1 MIEALTTALITFWS
15 LNFWVYL
22 IIGVCIG
29 LFFGLVP
36 GLSGMTALAVL
47 LPLVYGMPPALGLA
61 FLLAAHAIVY
71 TGGSVTAVLLSIP
84 GAPANAATLIDGFP
98 LTQQGKASQAIG
110 AAVTA
115 SAVGGVIGAIVLFI
129 LAWLI
134 SDIVLVFGAP
144 EIFVVVLLG
153 ILFISVLGR
162 GSMVKGLISGGL
174 GIMLAFVGYH
184 MVTGAPRGTF
194 GWTYLYDGFPLIPMA
209 LGTFAIPEMI
219 ALAREGIIARS
230 VGEYQT
236 SVSAVLEGAMEVFR
250 HWWLTLRSCA
260 IGIGVGIVPGA
271 GGETAPFVAYGS
283 AKESSK
289 NRELFGKGCIEGVI
303 APESANNAK
312 EGGALLP
319 TLALGIPGSAGMA
332 ILLGGFWIVGLEP
345 GPLFLQEHLDVAYVM
360 IMALVLGNIIG
371 AGFVVLFSRYLTKI
385 PLISGSIIVPLILC
399 FSCIGSFLPKSQL
412 WDLLIMLPFAALG
425 YAMRELGYN
434 RPAFMLGFVLAD
446 LAEKYFFI
454 TLDSYGWQ
462 GFFMRPLSLSMIILL
477 IIYFNYGR
485 IKKFLI
491 KKKQS
496 RGNHEQE
503 DG

>member
-1 MIEALTTALITFWS
+1 MLEALTSALLSYATLIFW
-15 LNFWVYL
+15 LYL
-22 IIGVCIG
+22 IAGVCIG

-47 LPLVYGMPPALGLA
+47 LPLIYGMPPALGLA

-98 LTQQGKASQAIG
+98 MTQQGKASQAVG

-115 SAVGGVIGAIVLFI
+115 SAVGGVIGAIALFI
-129 LAWLI
+129 LSWLI
-134 SDIVLVFGAP
+134 ADIVLVFGAP

-174 GIMLAFVGYH
+174 GMMFAFVGYH
-184 MVTGAPRGTF
+184 LVTGAPRATF
-194 GWTYLYDGFPLIPMA
+194 GWTYLYDGFPLIPLA
-209 LGTFAIPEMI
+209 LGLFAVPEMI
-219 ALAREGIIARS
+219 ALARGGTIA
-230 VGEYQT
+230 QPTATFKT
-236 SVSAVLEGAMEVFR
+236 SISDVLEGGKEIFR
-250 HWWLTLRSCA
+250 HWWLTLRSAA

-289 NRELFGKGCIEGVI
+289 NRDQFGKGCIEGVI

-345 GPLFLQEHLDVAYVM
+345 GPLFLQEHLEVAYTM
-360 IMALVLGNIIG
+360 ILALVLGNLLGSGMVI
-371 AGFVVLFSRYLTKI
+371 LFSRFLTKI
-385 PLISGSIIVPLILC
+385 PLIRGNFIVPLILA
-399 FSCIGSFLPKSQL
+399 FSCIGSFIPKSDL
-412 WDLLIMLPFAALG
+412 WDVLIILPLAALG
-425 YAMRELGYN
+425 YALRELGYN
-434 RPAFMLGFVLAD
+434 RPAFMLGFVLAN

-462 GFFMRPLSLSMIILL
+462 GFFLRPISLTMIIFL

-485 IKKFLI
+485 IKTFF
-491 KKKQS
+491 S
-496 RGNHEQE
+496 RIFPGRRK
-503 DG
+503 G

>member
-1 MIEALTTALITFWS
+1 MIEALTDALLSFANISFW
-15 LNFWVYL
+15 LYL
-22 IIGVCIG
+22 VTGVFIG

-47 LPLVYGMPPALGLA
+47 LPLIYGMPPGLGLA

-98 LTQQGKASQAIG
+98 MTQKGKAGQAIG

-115 SAVGGVIGAIVLFI
+115 SAVGGVIGAIVLFF
-129 LAWLI
+129 LSWLV

-162 GSMVKGLISGGL
+162 GSMIKGLISGGL
-174 GIMLAFVGYH
+174 GMMFSFVGYQL
-184 MVTGAPRGTF
+184 VTGAPRGTF

-209 LGTFAIPEMI
+209 LGLFAIPEMI
-219 ALAREGIIARS
+219 ALAKQGTIAS
-230 VGEYQT
+230 T
-236 SVSAVLEGAMEVFR
+236 SGSYSSSISEILDGAKEVFR
-250 HWWLTLRSCA
+250 GWWLTLRSSA
-260 IGIGVGIVPGA
+260 IGIGIGIVPGA
-271 GGETAPFVAYGS
+271 GGETAPFVAYAF

-289 NRELFGKGCIEGVI
+289 KGDQFGKGCIEGVI

-345 GPLFLQEHLDVAYVM
+345 GPLFLKEHLEIAYVM
-360 IMALVLGNIIG
+360 ILALVLGNVIG
-371 AGFVVLFSRYLTKI
+371 AGIVILFSRYLSKI
-385 PLISGSIIVPLILC
+385 PLISGNFIVPLILS
-399 FSCIGSFLPKSQL
+399 FSCIGAFLPKSNL
-412 WDLLIMLPFAALG
+412 WDVLIMIPLAALG
-425 YAMRELGYN
+425 YGLRELGYN
-434 RPAFMLGFVLAD
+434 RPAFMLGFVLTD

-462 GFFMRPLSLSMIILL
+462 GFFLRPISLSMIILL
-477 IIYFNYGR
+477 CAYLSYGHL
-485 IKKFLI
+485 KKFF
-491 KKKQS
+491 S
-496 RGNHEQE
+496 RLVSKR
-503 DG
+503 